1 MYAVML
7 RTVLLFLTTSLSVYA
22 VMARVVLLFFV
33 TSLSLHAV
41 EWHRYEDALKEQQ
54 VSNKPIMIDVVRTN
68 CHYCSDMDRKVFDDK
83 EMSVWIEKRFIPVK
97 LNLDHDK
104 LPLGIKVMFTPTF
117 YFVNKEGKILKRVP
131 GSWDI
136 QDFKD
141 LTEMIK

>member
-1 MYAVML
+1 MIK
-7 RTVLLFLTTSLSVYA
+7 S
-22 VMARVVLLFFV
+22 VLLFFM
-33 TSLSLHAV
+33 TSFLLHAV
-41 EWHRYEDALKEQQ
+41 EWRGYEDALKEQQ
-54 VSNKPIMIDVVRTN
+54 LNNKPIMIDVVRTN
-68 CHYCSDMDRKVFDDK
+68 CHYCTDMDKEVFEDK
-83 EMSVWIEKRFIPVK
+83 EMSEWIEKRFIPVK

-117 YFVNKEGKILKRVP
+117 YFVDKEGKILKRVP